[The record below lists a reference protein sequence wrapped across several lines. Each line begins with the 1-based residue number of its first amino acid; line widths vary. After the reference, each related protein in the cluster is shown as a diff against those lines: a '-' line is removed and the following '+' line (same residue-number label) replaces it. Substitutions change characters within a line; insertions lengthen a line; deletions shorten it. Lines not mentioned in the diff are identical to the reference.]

1 MTKIDCK
8 DCCKDCHK
16 CSECNKNAVDAWSAV
31 EIMGYVAILV
41 GTVGVFFQIKK
52 SGSERNLSSFSVF
65 YLAFATISEL
75 IFMIQGIMIKNIS
88 ITATKIAGAAYFG
101 FLLVLFLLYEMGG
114 KKKKK

>member
-1 MTKIDCK
+1 MTKV
-8 DCCKDCHK
+8 DCCEDCHK
-16 CSECNKNAVDAWSAV
+16 CDKCKKEAVNAWSFV
-31 EIMGYVAILV
+31 EIIGYIAIV
-41 GTVGVFFQIKK
+41 IGMIGVFFQIKK
-52 SGSERNLSSFSVF
+52 SGSERNLSSFSLF

-101 FLLVLFLLYEMGG
+101 FLLVMFLIYEMGG